1 MPTNITTERISD
13 LEVTCRA
20 FPCPRRRAVTACTT
34 SDQLTRVMAED
45 LTYSARARR
54 PMNWL
59 KLLIWPMFWIG
70 LVIFPSALLMST
82 GILILLAIYHWG
94 PR

>member
-1 MPTNITTERISD
+1 
-13 LEVTCRA
+13 
-20 FPCPRRRAVTACTT
+20 
-34 SDQLTRVMAED
+34 MAED

-70 LVIFPSALLMST
+70 LVIFPSAPLMCT

-94 PR
+94 PK